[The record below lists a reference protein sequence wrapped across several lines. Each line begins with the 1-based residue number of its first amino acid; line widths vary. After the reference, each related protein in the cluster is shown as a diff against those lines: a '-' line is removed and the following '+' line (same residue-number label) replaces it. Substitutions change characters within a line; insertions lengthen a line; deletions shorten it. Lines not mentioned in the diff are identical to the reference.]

1 MVRSSA
7 DLLWSSRNWH
17 CKFWLETVEITDVK
31 ILSGS
36 LFKNLQ
42 CQFREDQSKSAELL
56 TMDVNNEINVEQSN
70 YNVLEQ
76 KRRKDTQ
83 LKSLEWNLD
92 TEYDQKK
99 QSVEIAEQTLKINKE
114 KEKDLT
120 ASRLYEKVN
129 SNAYFKQSFKNN
141 LEYTTLD
148 VEKTIA
154 LEAEKLISQ

>member
-1 MVRSSA
+1 
-7 DLLWSSRNWH
+7 
-17 CKFWLETVEITDVK
+17 
-31 ILSGS
+31 
-36 LFKNLQ
+36 
-42 CQFREDQSKSAELL
+42 
-56 TMDVNNEINVEQSN
+56 MDVNNEINVEQSN